1 MIQWAKKLLSIFG
14 EARYGERPSEDQI
27 TLPAIEDS
35 LIKRSNLRW
44 ETEEC
49 QDCPQKIPETWGII
63 VKAKWVHSPHYYYY
77 YALSSGC
84 HVKIG
89 SLLSHMELPLLQ
101 MKINS
106 INFSFKI
113 IFISQCLANLTVGH
127 SPFLLIQPKFEV
139 TSSLK
144 FKFLLSWE
152 NTEGCIER
160 AREKVEMQVCK
171 VDQK

>member
-1 MIQWAKKLLSIFG
+1 MGNRSALGLSSKVTRTMG
-14 EARYGERPSEDQI
+14 Y
-27 TLPAIEDS
+27 
-35 LIKRSNLRW
+35 
-44 ETEEC
+44 
-49 QDCPQKIPETWGII
+49 II
-63 VKAKWVHSPHYYYY
+63 VKARQVHSPQQFENCHNYYC

-84 HVKIG
+84 HVKIE

-152 NTEGCIER
+152 TTVGKHGGCIER
-160 AREKVEMQVCK
+160 AREKLGMQVCK
-171 VDQK
+171 VDHK